1 MKFIITESR
10 LNSIILQYLDSQN
23 FVQEIDY
30 KYRGT
35 PPLTKDK
42 LMFKYPGSEEFP
54 IYYNFE
60 KRHLYIDT
68 EFATELISVFKIE
81 RDQMMDI
88 IEEWFQIKTENTM
101 DVMKVRNVSLFMRV
115 GY

>member
-1 MKFIITESR
+1 MKSIITESR
-10 LNSIILQYLDSQN
+10 LYGMVIQYLDSQN

-68 EFATELISVFKIE
+68 EFVTELMSIFRLEKDII
-81 RDQMMDI
+81 MDI
-88 IEEWFQIKTENTM
+88 IDEWFYIKTENKIGIRST
-101 DVMKVRNVSLFMRV
+101 NLFMRV
-115 GY
+115 DY

>member
-10 LNSIILQYLDSQN
+10 LYGMVIQYLDSQN

-60 KRHLYIDT
+60 RRHLCIDT
-68 EFATELISVFKIE
+68 EFVTELMSIFRLEK
-81 RDQMMDI
+81 DI
-88 IEEWFQIKTENTM
+88 IMGIIDEWFYIKTEN
-101 DVMKVRNVSLFMRV
+101 KIGIRNTILFMRV
-115 GY
+115 DY